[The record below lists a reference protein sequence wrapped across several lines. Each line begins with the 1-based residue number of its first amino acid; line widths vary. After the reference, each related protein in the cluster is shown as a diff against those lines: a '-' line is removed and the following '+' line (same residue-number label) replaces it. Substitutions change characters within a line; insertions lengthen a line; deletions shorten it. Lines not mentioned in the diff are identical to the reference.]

1 MKKGFMIFSSK
12 LKYMSNLCANRS
24 IEYQRVSY
32 WELNTQVLLWLGGV
46 ELISQWIDNL
56 AINK

>member
-1 MKKGFMIFSSK
+1 MKKSVHDIQFQVEI
-12 LKYMSNLCANRS
+12 YVYLCANRI

-32 WELNTQVLLWLGGV
+32 WELNTQFLLWLRAV
-46 ELISQWIDNL
+46 ELIFQWIDNL